1 MKTTPTRK
9 LLVLGI
15 LSVCIALSP
24 LVLGGC
30 SGGKAA
36 AAIDGL
42 EVRDS
47 VNDYSWD
54 ELSRLSAA
62 MHDTGSED
70 GAIALAKTYHLVKP
84 NGKLDGTQVKDLVLA
99 DGTATQVQVAGFC
112 HDDLTGGGK
121 AGISFV
127 FKDAVAVEPMY
138 AEGADPIAGWEQ
150 STMRTWLNDEWM
162 AGLPQDL
169 QDVIVPTDK
178 YSNNVGETQDLSS
191 VTPTSDKVWL
201 LSNIE
206 LEGKVDF
213 EKARK
218 AYEDIWNAEGSQYQ
232 IYDDIGIA
240 WMAPSKSSIKNLV
253 TPDSSVDQGEPCGWW
268 LRTSCPD
275 DADRFRRVGE
285 DGSLGKA
292 NAGQNAGVAPGF
304 CL

>member
-1 MKTTPTRK
+1 MKTTSARK
-9 LLVLGI
+9 LFILGI
-15 LSVCIALSP
+15 LSACIALLP

-30 SGGKAA
+30 SGKPA

-42 EVRDS
+42 EVRDT

-70 GAIALAKTYHLVKP
+70 GAIALAKTYHLTKS
-84 NGKLDGTQVKDLVLA
+84 NGKLDGTQAKDLVLA
-99 DGTATQVQVAGFC
+99 DGTTVQVQVAGFC
-112 HDDLTGGGK
+112 HDDLTDGSK

-127 FKDAVAVEPMY
+127 FKDAIAVEPMY
-138 AEGADPIAGWEQ
+138 SPEADSVSGWEQ
-150 STMRTWLNDEWM
+150 SSMRTWLNDEWM
-162 AGLPQDL
+162 ANLPQDL
-169 QDVIVPTDK
+169 QDVIVPASK
-178 YSNNVGETQDLSS
+178 YSNNVGETQDLAC
-191 VTPTSDKVWL
+191 VTPTSDKLWL

-240 WMAPSKSSIKNLV
+240 WMAPSKSSIKNLL
-253 TPDSSVDQGEPCGWW
+253 TPDSSVDGGKPCGWW

-275 DADRFRRVGE
+275 DAGKFRRVGE
-285 DGSLGKA
+285 DGALGKA